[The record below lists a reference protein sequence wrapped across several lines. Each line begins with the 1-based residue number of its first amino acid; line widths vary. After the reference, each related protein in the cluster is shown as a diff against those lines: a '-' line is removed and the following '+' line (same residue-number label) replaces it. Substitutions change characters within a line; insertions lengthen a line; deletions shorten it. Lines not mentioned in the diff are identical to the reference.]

1 MRVSQSM
8 WTPGSTA
15 VLRGVLADLDPEVRV
30 LPGFLR
36 LRTDRLDHGQQLL
49 AVDEPALHEQTDETV
64 DHGVRL
70 VEALGRLREGAV
82 GELVAALDLPL
93 ELVQRFCH
101 PHDPNPVRR

>member
-1 MRVSQSM
+1 MDAGVDR
-8 WTPGSTA
+8 

-30 LPGFLR
+30 LPGLLR

-49 AVDEPALHEQTDETV
+49 PVDQPALDQQADETV
-64 DHGVRL
+64 EHGVRL

-101 PHDPNPVRR
+101 PDDPNPVRR